1 MQTCIEKFERRSSN
15 PRKRK
20 DVKTRNGGMILQ
32 RTEGKNIRAGEED
45 AQRAWAVTM
54 EMTRGKRG
62 LTKGGRRGAWVS
74 PGAGSPPADDL
85 KRRCDYPGPIDIRS
99 SQPRLRDASRRQR
112 GHFPEF
118 SFSNQRWKHFARINF
133 YP

>member
-1 MQTCIEKFERRSSN
+1 MQTCIEKFERRTSN

-74 PGAGSPPADDL
+74 PGAGSP
-85 KRRCDYPGPIDIRS
+85 RRMT
-99 SQPRLRDASRRQR
+99 
-112 GHFPEF
+112 
-118 SFSNQRWKHFARINF
+118 
-133 YP
+133 